1 MTKDCKIHL
10 PEVIESFCE
19 THENCR
25 YYENYSG
32 RWLFDCTCPAIVT
45 DEDPF
50 FIIMRLCDHIR
61 NRYGAHCSFKEILGP
76 VRTDSLGLSK
86 VIYFPDGMK

>member
-1 MTKDCKIHL
+1 MMKNCKIDL

-32 RWLFDCTCPAIVT
+32 RWLFDRTCPAIVT

-50 FIIMRLCDHIR
+50 SVIMKLCYHIQ
-61 NRYGAHCSFKEILGP
+61 NRFGVLCSFEEVLGP
-76 VRTDSLGLSK
+76 VRTDSLGLSR
-86 VIYFPDGMK
+86 VIYFPDGIQ